1 MKERN
6 GLNTPEGFPEYPGE
20 GEQQEMPLFPG
31 GVGGEEFP
39 QFPTGGEIPDFPTG
53 GFGETEW
60 VEPPT
65 DNDIPTTTK
74 ESSGTETPT
83 ATTTETKDEI
93 PQVPLGHTEL

>member
-31 GVGGEEFP
+31 GAGGEMS
-39 QFPTGGEIPDFPTG
+39 QFPTEGEIPDFPTG

-60 VEPPT
+60 VESTSGNEAPT
-65 DNDIPTTTK
+65 STK
-74 ESSGTETPT
+74 ETSGTETPPT
-83 ATTTETKDEI
+83 TTTETKDEI
-93 PQVPLGHTEL
+93 PPVPLGHTEL